1 MNRNLSEEE
10 QKKPLLKNA
19 DKQLNLPNSNEA
31 IKASY
36 GANFQSHLLEQ
47 YKMYVEMM
55 DRVTERRGKT
65 NTFYLSLLS
74 GLLTLVPVL
83 VEKILLPQSKD
94 KYIVLLIL
102 ATLGFCLCF
111 IWRSNIDSYK
121 QINFLKFQ
129 VIYEIEPNL
138 PFPCYKREWEILE
151 ENPRIQYRRLSKIEK
166 YVPLILAIP
175 YLGLFIYSLSSLLR

>member
-1 MNRNLSEEE
+1 
-10 QKKPLLKNA
+10 
-19 DKQLNLPNSNEA
+19 
-31 IKASY
+31 
-36 GANFQSHLLEQ
+36 
-47 YKMYVEMM
+47 MYVEMM

-175 YLGLFIYSLSSLLR
+175 YLGLFKYLGKINYILASKIVQHFFNVSEEALSVFIGAKFNPFIF

>member
-1 MNRNLSEEE
+1 
-10 QKKPLLKNA
+10 
-19 DKQLNLPNSNEA
+19 
-31 IKASY
+31 
-36 GANFQSHLLEQ
+36 
-47 YKMYVEMM
+47 MYVEMM

-102 ATLGFCLCF
+102 ATLGVCLCF

-151 ENPRIQYRRLSKIEK
+151 ENPRIQYRRLSKI
-166 YVPLILAIP
+166 VCTFDSCHSIP
-175 YLGLFIYSLSSLLR
+175 WFIYLLSIRLTQMIRLNQKS